1 VFFRRTLLTC
11 WVLVVATGAVVGH
24 RHDAA
29 PGHAHGYGW
38 VSLTASTGGV
48 SGAHHHFVFL
58 GIELGA
64 IPDAPER
71 SDAPDVPHA
80 GSAFEASVTPPDTAS
95 DHRAPNAVCVAIVVE
110 PLTFAAALD
119 PPAATPSSTCPL
131 VTRARTG
138 VLRT

>member
-1 VFFRRTLLTC
+1 M
-11 WVLVVATGAVVGH
+11 LVVATGAVVCH
-24 RHDAA
+24 RHAAA
-29 PGHAHGYGW
+29 PGHAHGFGW
-38 VSLTASTGGV
+38 VSLSASAGDV

-80 GSAFEASVTPPDTAS
+80 GSAIEAPVTPPDTAA
-95 DHRAPNAVCVAIVVE
+95 DLPALDVVCVAIVIE
-110 PLTFAAALD
+110 PVTFAAALD
-119 PPAATPSSTCPL
+119 PPAATPSPSCPL